1 MATKITNVEDVGTW
15 RGNIE
20 KIFIEIM
27 VNEINKGNID
37 SGKFKTTTWRRML
50 LRSIVKEKEISIWN
64 NLSKSLIDYMQ
75 CTMSSLIY

>member
-1 MATKITNVEDVGTW
+1 MTIEIVDVENGGMW

-50 LRSIVKEKEISIWN
+50 LRSIVKEKEISI
-64 NLSKSLIDYMQ
+64 
-75 CTMSSLIY
+75 

>member
-37 SGKFKTTTWRRML
+37 SGKFKTTTCRRML

>member
-50 LRSIVKEKEISIWN
+50 LRSIVKEKEISI
-64 NLSKSLIDYMQ
+64 
-75 CTMSSLIY
+75 